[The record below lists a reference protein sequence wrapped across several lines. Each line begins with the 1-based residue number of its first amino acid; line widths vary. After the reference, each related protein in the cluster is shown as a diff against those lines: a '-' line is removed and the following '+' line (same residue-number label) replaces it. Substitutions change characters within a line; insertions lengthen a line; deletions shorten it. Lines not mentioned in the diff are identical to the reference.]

1 MDSQDN
7 DKYGYARCSTLA
19 QDAEYELKVLME
31 KGVPRE
37 NIYIEYVSGGKTRD
51 QRVEYDKLMK
61 VLEQNPG
68 SELYATDLTRIA
80 RNNKDVY
87 ELVEFIQKN
96 HLKLDIGSFVV
107 SCKDKEIDPISEV
120 IIMVLGIFATFDLKL
135 KHQQI
140 FNGLAQ
146 AKATGK
152 RLGAP
157 NKTKDKIDDQFYKY
171 YAQYKNKQ
179 INLTEL
185 SKLSGRSRQTCYN
198 LIKLI
203 EDN

>member
-1 MDSQDN
+1 METHN
-7 DKYGYARCSTLA
+7 CDKYGYARCSTLN

-37 NIYIEYVSGGKTRD
+37 NIYIEYVSGSKTRD
-51 QRVEYDKLMK
+51 QRIEYDKLMRI
-61 VLEQNPG
+61 LEANPG
-68 SELYATDLTRIA
+68 AELYATDLTRIA

-140 FNGLAQ
+140 YNGLAQ
-146 AKATGK
+146 AKASGK
-152 RLGAP
+152 RLGRP
-157 NKTKDKIDDQFYKY
+157 TKSVNDIDDLFYKY

-179 INLTEL
+179 INITEL
-185 SKLSGRSRQTCYN
+185 AKLTGRSRQTCYN

-203 EDN
+203 ESR